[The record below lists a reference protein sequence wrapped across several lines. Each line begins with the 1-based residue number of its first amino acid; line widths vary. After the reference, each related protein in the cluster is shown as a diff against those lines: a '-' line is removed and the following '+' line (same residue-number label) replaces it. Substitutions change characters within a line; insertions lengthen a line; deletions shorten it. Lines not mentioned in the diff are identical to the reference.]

1 MSIEAVTDDNFEKN
15 VVNSSIPV
23 LVDFWAPWCGPCR
36 MIAPV
41 MEEIATEF
49 SEKLTVVKMNIDE
62 NPITP
67 SKFQIRSIPTML
79 LFKNGKAVSTQIGAI
94 PKSKLVDWIKT
105 EI

>member
-1 MSIEAVTDDNFEKN
+1 MSVEAVTDDNFEKD
-15 VVNSSIPV
+15 VVQSATPV

-41 MEEIATEF
+41 MEEISTEL
-49 SEKLTVVKMNIDE
+49 SGQLKVVKMNIDE

-79 LFKNGKAVSTQIGAI
+79 LFKDGKAIATQIGAV
-94 PKSKLVDWIKT
+94 PKSKLIDWIKA